1 MTFSADQCCSLDFN
15 DTNGF
20 YGSGTNPVLSEQ
32 DESPLGE
39 FYPWKVFCHKSG
51 ECQQGAYKTIRQ
63 QPKTTPGTG
72 WISCQLRVYEFL
84 APTFL
89 VFFWEHSY
97 ISVGW
102 GFVSNFHK
110 DIGNCLFILYIH
122 DIVFIENLFW
132 DSLYI
137 QSVCLSVFDARN
149 KTSSLTSTFHLLKG
163 SGVFFSSGGASLR
176 KVVSEIVI
184 EQ

>member
-1 MTFSADQCCSLDFN
+1 MTFYADQCCSLDFN

-20 YGSGTNPVLSEQ
+20 YGSDTNPVLSEQ

-84 APTFL
+84 ASTFL
-89 VFFWEHSY
+89 VFISQLDEVSWVIFTKISAIAFSFFTSMTSCLLRICSGIHS
-97 ISVGW
+97 I
-102 GFVSNFHK
+102 F
-110 DIGNCLFILYIH
+110 
-122 DIVFIENLFW
+122 
-132 DSLYI
+132 SL
-137 QSVCLSVFDARN
+137 SVCLF
-149 KTSSLTSTFHLLKG
+149 LTQETKQVL
-163 SGVFFSSGGASLR
+163 
-176 KVVSEIVI
+176 
-184 EQ
+184 